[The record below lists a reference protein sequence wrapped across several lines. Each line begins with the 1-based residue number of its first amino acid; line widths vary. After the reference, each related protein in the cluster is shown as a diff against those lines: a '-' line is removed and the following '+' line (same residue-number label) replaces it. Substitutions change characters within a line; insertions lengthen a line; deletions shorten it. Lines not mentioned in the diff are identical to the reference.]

1 MAVDVGG
8 IGVWCS
14 SRIWPRDPGAS
25 AEAAAELEGLGYQA
39 LWVGLSAPNLE
50 LQEALLAATSRLA
63 VATGIVS
70 VWDSPPSVV
79 AAAYRRVSGASPGR
93 FLLGLGASHA
103 HAVERAGGI
112 YERPYQKVAEFLD
125 GLDAAVPPVPADG
138 RALAALGPRM
148 LALAGGRTVGAHPYL
163 VTPEHTQRAR
173 EILGEGPLL
182 APEQMVILET
192 DPASAREIA
201 RAAMRVYL
209 HAPNYVANLLR
220 LGFTEDDIGQASDR
234 LVDAL
239 IAWGDEATIARRVD
253 EHRQAGA
260 DHVCV
265 QVLTGEP
272 ALPRAGWRALAAALT

>member
-1 MAVDVGG
+1 MVAMAVDVGG

-138 RALAALGPRM
+138 RAPAALGPRM
-148 LALAGGRTVGAHPYL
+148 LALAAGRGPDSRRTPLSGHAGAHPAGAGD
-163 VTPEHTQRAR
+163 PGRRPAAGSRADGDPGNR
-173 EILGEGPLL
+173 PGERPRDR
-182 APEQMVILET
+182 PCRH
-192 DPASAREIA
+192 ARLPA
-201 RAAMRVYL
+201 RAELRREP
-209 HAPNYVANLLR
+209 APAGVHRGRYRPGERPAGGRADR
-220 LGFTEDDIGQASDR
+220 LGRRGDDRAPG
-234 LVDAL
+234 
-239 IAWGDEATIARRVD
+239 RRAPPGRRRPCV
-253 EHRQAGA
+253 RPGA
-260 DHVCV
+260 D
-265 QVLTGEP
+265 
-272 ALPRAGWRALAAALT
+272 R